1 MVMQYFTSY
10 ISVLTGV
17 EKMVHFTGAS
27 LGFIIALCIWYI
39 FGVPRFK
46 DPLILT
52 YKKNSKIINK
62 ILGNTELKNMCF
74 KTCWAG
80 TVT

>member
-1 MVMQYFTSY
+1 MTWLQKWFFGADK
-10 ISVLTGV
+10 LL
-17 EKMVHFTGAS
+17 HFTGAS
-27 LGFIIALCIWYI
+27 IGLTIGISSLFL

-62 ILGNTELKNMCF
+62 ILDNTDLKNMTF
-74 KTCWAG
+74 TTCWAG